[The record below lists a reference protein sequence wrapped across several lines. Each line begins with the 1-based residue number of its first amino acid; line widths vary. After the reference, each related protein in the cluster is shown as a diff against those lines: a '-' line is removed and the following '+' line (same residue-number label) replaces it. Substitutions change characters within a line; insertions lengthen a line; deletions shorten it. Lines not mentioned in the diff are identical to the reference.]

1 MPKWLIMI
9 VWLGWSDAC
18 ITTAKYMNCMP
29 TALQAVTEQQAQREA
44 MFSVDA
50 KTARRKSAA
59 NAMLPRVF
67 DTLRAVFGAA
77 GPAVRLYDEVKC
89 VFTRC
94 CWAVVACHW
103 LSVMLHAAAFV
114 SSNV

>member
-1 MPKWLIMI
+1 MNFPRT
-9 VWLGWSDAC
+9 VTTHAC
-18 ITTAKYMNCMP
+18 ITSAHYVNCMP
-29 TALQAVTEQQAQREA
+29 TGMQAVTEQQAQREA

-50 KTARRKSAA
+50 KAARRKSAA

-94 CWAVVACHW
+94 CWAAVACHW
-103 LSVMLHAAAFV
+103 LSVMLHATVLV
-114 SSNV
+114 SSM

>member
-89 VFTRC
+89 VFT
-94 CWAVVACHW
+94 
-103 LSVMLHAAAFV
+103 
-114 SSNV
+114 